1 VSEAIDVARAFQAAW
16 LAGDFEKARGYLA
29 DDIVLDSPFGRETS
43 PEAIIGQYAGFSQA
57 VSGPA
62 REIAAFGEGERAMI
76 LSEIPTSTFGTQV
89 SAALYVVRAGK
100 IAAETLVY
108 DATAIKA
115 STAAVSGQSA

>member
-1 VSEAIDVARAFQAAW
+1 VTEAINVARAFQAAW
-16 LAGDFEKARGYLA
+16 LAGDLDKARGYLS
-29 DDIVLDSPFGRETS
+29 DDIVFDSPFGRETS

-62 REIAAFGEGERAMI
+62 REIAAFSDGERAMI
-76 LSEIPTSTFGTQV
+76 LSEIPTSAFGTQV

-115 STAAVSGQSA
+115 ATVAMSGQSS